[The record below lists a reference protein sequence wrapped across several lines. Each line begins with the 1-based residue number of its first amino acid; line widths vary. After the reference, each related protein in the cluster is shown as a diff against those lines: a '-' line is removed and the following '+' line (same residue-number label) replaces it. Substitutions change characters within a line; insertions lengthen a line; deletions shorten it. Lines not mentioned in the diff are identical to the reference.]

1 MAFQQ
6 YNVYDGLTAVRL
18 VSVANIAG
26 TYSNG
31 PSNNGVG
38 ATLTIAASSLTID
51 SVVCVVGDRVLLQTQ
66 TNTFEQGIYVVLSIG
81 STVVLQRS
89 ADQQSIEQM
98 KAGQY
103 VSVGAGSLR
112 AGNIY
117 TIVEPLPA
125 ALGVNGLVWNAD
137 PSSGAV
143 AFSGGA
149 STADALVVFSDTA
162 GNIKA
167 QTTASTLGF
176 GLTISTGNFAVSAGT
191 ITASGAISSTAGN
204 ITSGSSGDAG
214 NFVSFPATAANGT
227 FIFEALNAG
236 GAFNTTLRNSTMGQS
251 SVISLPD
258 PGTATANVLLN
269 NSAGTQTI
277 ATGSLALTVGYY
289 TESAVNAL
297 TALAGGAQ
305 AGTALTRQI
314 NRVTTVTSAADS
326 VQLPAATAG
335 RVVTV
340 INAAAA
346 NAMAVFPQTGE
357 IINALAANASISVAA
372 NKVINFYCAVAGTWN
387 SLLTA

>member
-18 VSVANIAG
+18 VSIANIAG

-81 STVVLQRS
+81 STVVLQRA
-89 ADQQSIEQM
+89 ADQQNIEQM

-125 ALGVNGLVWNAD
+125 VLGVNALVWNAD

-149 STADALVVFSDTA
+149 STANALAVFSDTA

-167 QTTASTLGF
+167 QTVASTLGF

-191 ITASGAISSTAGN
+191 MTASGD
-204 ITSGSSGDAG
+204 ITSSAG
-214 NFVSFPATAANGT
+214 NFAS
-227 FIFEALNAG
+227 
-236 GAFNTTLRNSTMGQS
+236 
-251 SVISLPD
+251 
-258 PGTATANVLLN
+258 
-269 NSAGTQTI
+269 
-277 ATGSLALTVGYY
+277 TVGYY
-289 TESAVNAL
+289 TASAVNAL

-305 AGTALTRQI
+305 AGTALTRQF
-314 NRVTTVTSAADS
+314 NRVTTVASAADS

-335 RVVTV
+335 KWVVV
-340 INAAAA
+340 VNAAAA

-372 NKVINFYCAVAGTWN
+372 NKVIVFFCVVAGTWN